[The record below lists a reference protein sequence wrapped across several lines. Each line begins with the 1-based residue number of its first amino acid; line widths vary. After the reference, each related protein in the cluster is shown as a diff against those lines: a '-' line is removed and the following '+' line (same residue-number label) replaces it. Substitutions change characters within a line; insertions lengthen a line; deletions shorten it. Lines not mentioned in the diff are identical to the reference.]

1 MISLDQILL
10 LEQRVE
16 SAVAK
21 IAQLQAENDAL
32 RSKCSELTNALSSKS
47 EQLSTFESDQNKIE
61 SGILKALD
69 RLNSIENSVLKATG
83 QAASFSSNNN
93 SNNSNA
99 VQQSQNEPVHQQ
111 VNTISAEAQTIHPEQ
126 ADAFQNEQNFS
137 EPQQQNA
144 VYTNNS
150 EPAQFNT
157 MQPVHQEA
165 QIQQTQTEEIQ
176 NQQNFSE
183 QTNSEDEN
191 GQFDIF

>member
-83 QAASFSSNNN
+83 QVSN
-93 SNNSNA
+93 STP
-99 VQQSQNEPVHQQ
+99 VQNL
-111 VNTISAEAQTIHPEQ
+111 
-126 ADAFQNEQNFS
+126 QNEQAQQINPQNAHSAEQTQFS
-137 EPQQQNA
+137 VDNSTQPENPQNQQIFTEPQTQNQINTEA
-144 VYTNNS
+144 
-150 EPAQFNT
+150 AQFNT
-157 MQPVHQEA
+157 MQPVHKEEK
-165 QIQQTQTEEIQ
+165 IQPEQ
-176 NQQNFSE
+176 NQQHFSE
-183 QTNSEDEN
+183 QPNAEDEN

>member
-83 QAASFSSNNN
+83 QASSFTPPHP
-93 SNNSNA
+93 
-99 VQQSQNEPVHQQ
+99 VQNEPQEPIQKQPESAENLQVPQPAAEQTAPVQNPEIVPHQQ
-111 VNTISAEAQTIHPEQ
+111 NT
-126 ADAFQNEQNFS
+126 
-137 EPQQQNA
+137 
-144 VYTNNS
+144 
-150 EPAQFNT
+150 AQFNT
-157 MQPVHQEA
+157 MQPVQQQDFSA
-165 QIQQTQTEEIQ
+165 QPAP
-176 NQQNFSE
+176 SE
-183 QTNSEDEN
+183 NEN

>member
-69 RLNSIENSVLKATG
+69 RLTSSTKQPDRRLPLLHPIRFRTNRRNHFKSSRNPQKICKFRNQPQNSLLRFKIRKVSNSSKTPRSSIQCSLFINRIFPHSQLHLKTKTVNSI
-83 QAASFSSNNN
+83 F
-93 SNNSNA
+93 
-99 VQQSQNEPVHQQ
+99 
-111 VNTISAEAQTIHPEQ
+111 
-126 ADAFQNEQNFS
+126 
-137 EPQQQNA
+137 
-144 VYTNNS
+144 
-150 EPAQFNT
+150 FNINLW
-157 MQPVHQEA
+157 QKER
-165 QIQQTQTEEIQ
+165 
-176 NQQNFSE
+176 FK
-183 QTNSEDEN
+183 
-191 GQFDIF
+191 

>member
-83 QAASFSSNNN
+83 QVASLSSNNI
-93 SNNSNA
+93 SNP
-99 VQQSQNEPVHQQ
+99 VQQ
-111 VNTISAEAQTIHPEQ
+111 
-126 ADAFQNEQNFS
+126 
-137 EPQQQNA
+137 
-144 VYTNNS
+144 
-150 EPAQFNT
+150 
-157 MQPVHQEA
+157 
-165 QIQQTQTEEIQ
+165 IQY
-176 NQQNFSE
+176 
-183 QTNSEDEN
+183 
-191 GQFDIF
+191 

>member
-83 QAASFSSNNN
+83 QVSN
-93 SNNSNA
+93 SNP
-99 VQQSQNEPVHQQ
+99 VQNLQNEQAQQ
-111 VNTISAEAQTIHPEQ
+111 INPQNAISAE
-126 ADAFQNEQNFS
+126 
-137 EPQQQNA
+137 
-144 VYTNNS
+144 
-150 EPAQFNT
+150 
-157 MQPVHQEA
+157 
-165 QIQQTQTEEIQ
+165 QTQ
-176 NQQNFSE
+176 FSVD
-183 QTNSEDEN
+183 NSTQCN
-191 GQFDIF
+191 LFTRKKKSSRNKISKIFLNSQMLKMKTASSIFFDKNLWQKARFK

>member
-83 QAASFSSNNN
+83 QASSFTPPHP
-93 SNNSNA
+93 
-99 VQQSQNEPVHQQ
+99 VQNEPQEPIQ
-111 VNTISAEAQTIHPEQ
+111 KQTESAENLQVPQPAAEQPAPVQNPES
-126 ADAFQNEQNFS
+126 F
-137 EPQQQNA
+137 PQQKN
-144 VYTNNS
+144 T
-150 EPAQFNT
+150 AQFNT
-157 MQPVHQEA
+157 MQPVHQQDFSA
-165 QIQQTQTEEIQ
+165 QPAP
-176 NQQNFSE
+176 SE
-183 QTNSEDEN
+183 NENS
-191 GQFDIF
+191 QFDIF

>member
-69 RLNSIENSVLKATG
+69 RLNSIENSILKATG
-83 QAASFSSNNN
+83 QASSFTPPHP
-93 SNNSNA
+93 
-99 VQQSQNEPVHQQ
+99 VQNEPQEPIQ
-111 VNTISAEAQTIHPEQ
+111 KQPESAENLQVPQPAAEQPAPVQNPEIV
-126 ADAFQNEQNFS
+126 
-137 EPQQQNA
+137 PQQQN
-144 VYTNNS
+144 T
-150 EPAQFNT
+150 AQFNT
-157 MQPVHQEA
+157 MQPVQQQDFSA
-165 QIQQTQTEEIQ
+165 QPAP
-176 NQQNFSE
+176 SE
-183 QTNSEDEN
+183 NEN

>member
-32 RSKCSELTNALSSKS
+32 RRKCSELTNALSSKS

-69 RLNSIENSVLKATG
+69 RLNSIENSILKASG
-83 QAASFSSNNN
+83 QAASF
-93 SNNSNA
+93 
-99 VQQSQNEPVHQQ
+99 QP
-111 VNTISAEAQTIHPEQ
+111 AQTETAQVSAPASVAHEQIQQAEVHSEPKEPALAPETSIQPEQ
-126 ADAFQNEQNFS
+126 TVQ
-137 EPQQQNA
+137 PA
-144 VYTNNS
+144 V
-150 EPAQFNT
+150 QFNT
-157 MQPVHQEA
+157 MQPVQN
-165 QIQQTQTEEIQ
+165 IQQPQAEEQ
-176 NQQNFSE
+176 NNSDFFAQQPA
-183 QTNSEDEN
+183 SEDEN

>member
-83 QAASFSSNNN
+83 QVASLSYNNISNP
-93 SNNSNA
+93 
-99 VQQSQNEPVHQQ
+99 VQQIQNESVHQQ
-111 VNTISAEAQTIHPEQ
+111 VNATSAEAQEIHLEQ
-126 ADAFQNEQNFS
+126 ANTFQQEQNFS
-137 EPQQQNA
+137 EPQQQASIYN
-144 VYTNNS
+144 TNNS
-150 EPAQFNT
+150 EPAQFNS

-165 QIQQTQTEEIQ
+165 QIQQTQTEQVQ
-176 NQQNFSE
+176 NQPNFSE
-183 QTNSEDEN
+183 QTNPEDEN

>member
-83 QAASFSSNNN
+83 QVASFSSNNSN
-93 SNNSNA
+93 NNSNA

-111 VNTISAEAQTIHPEQ
+111 VNTISVEEQKIHPEQ
-126 ADAFQNEQNFS
+126 ANTFQNEQNFS
-137 EPQQQNA
+137 EPQQQTA
-144 VYTNNS
+144 VYTNNP

-183 QTNSEDEN
+183 QPNSEDEN

>member
-69 RLNSIENSVLKATG
+69 RLNSIENSVLKAAG
-83 QAASFSSNNN
+83 QAVSFSSNN
-93 SNNSNA
+93 SNT
-99 VQQSQNEPVHQQ
+99 VQQVQNGLSQQTNQQ
-111 VNTISAEAQTIHPEQ
+111 NVNHAEQIQMQENIAIQKEAVSSQQDFIQP
-126 ADAFQNEQNFS
+126 EQNFNTTQ
-137 EPQQQNA
+137 EP
-144 VYTNNS
+144 V
-150 EPAQFNT
+150 QFNT
-157 MQPVHQEA
+157 MQPVHQEEKT
-165 QIQQTQTEEIQ
+165 QQDEPEQ
-176 NQQNFSE
+176 NQQNFAE
-183 QTNSEDEN
+183 QTPAEDEN

>member
-83 QAASFSSNNN
+83 QVASFSSNNTN
-93 SNNSNA
+93 PA
-99 VQQSQNEPVHQQ
+99 QQTQ
-111 VNTISAEAQTIHPEQ
+111 
-126 ADAFQNEQNFS
+126 
-137 EPQQQNA
+137 
-144 VYTNNS
+144 S
-150 EPAQFNT
+150 EPAHTQQEIQQNTVSAEQIQTQENISAQNEVFSTEQIFIQPEQNSFNEQASVQFNT
-157 MQPVHQEA
+157 MQPVHQEE
-165 QIQQTQTEEIQ
+165 QTQQAETEQ
-176 NQQNFSE
+176 NQQIFAE
-183 QTNSEDEN
+183 HTPAEDEN

>member
-69 RLNSIENSVLKATG
+69 RLNSIENSVLKAAG
-83 QAASFSSNNN
+83 QAVSFSSNN
-93 SNNSNA
+93 SNT
-99 VQQSQNEPVHQQ
+99 VQQVQNGLSQQQ
-111 VNTISAEAQTIHPEQ
+111 TNQQNVNHAEQIQMQENIAIQKEAVSSQQDFIQP
-126 ADAFQNEQNFS
+126 EQNFNTTQ
-137 EPQQQNA
+137 EP
-144 VYTNNS
+144 V
-150 EPAQFNT
+150 QFNT
-157 MQPVHQEA
+157 MQPVHQEEK
-165 QIQQTQTEEIQ
+165 TQRDEPEQ
-176 NQQNFSE
+176 NQQNFAE
-183 QTNSEDEN
+183 QTPAEDEN

>member
-69 RLNSIENSVLKATG
+69 RLNSIENSVLKAAG
-83 QAASFSSNNN
+83 QAVSFSSNN
-93 SNNSNA
+93 SNT
-99 VQQSQNEPVHQQ
+99 VQQVQNGLSQQQ
-111 VNTISAEAQTIHPEQ
+111 TNQQNVNHAEQIQVQENIAIQKEAVSSQQDFIQP
-126 ADAFQNEQNFS
+126 EQNFNTTQ
-137 EPQQQNA
+137 EP
-144 VYTNNS
+144 V
-150 EPAQFNT
+150 QFNT
-157 MQPVHQEA
+157 MQPLHQEEKK
-165 QIQQTQTEEIQ
+165 QQYEPAPS
-176 NQQNFSE
+176 QQNFSE
-183 QTNSEDEN
+183 QSPAEDEN

>member
-83 QAASFSSNNN
+83 QVASFSSNTSN
-93 SNNSNA
+93 NNSNA
-99 VQQSQNEPVHQQ
+99 VQQSQIESVHHQE
-111 VNTISAEAQTIHPEQ
+111 NANSAEAQTVHPEQ
-126 ADAFQNEQNFS
+126 ANAFQNEQNFS
-137 EPQQQNA
+137 EPQQKTA
-144 VYTNNS
+144 VYTNNP

>member
-83 QAASFSSNNN
+83 QASSFTPSHP
-93 SNNSNA
+93 
-99 VQQSQNEPVHQQ
+99 VQNEPQEPIQ
-111 VNTISAEAQTIHPEQ
+111 KQPESAEQPAPVQNPES
-126 ADAFQNEQNFS
+126 F
-137 EPQQQNA
+137 PQQQN
-144 VYTNNS
+144 T
-150 EPAQFNT
+150 AQFNT
-157 MQPVHQEA
+157 MQPVQQQDFSA
-165 QIQQTQTEEIQ
+165 QPAP
-176 NQQNFSE
+176 SE
-183 QTNSEDEN
+183 NEN

>member
-69 RLNSIENSVLKATG
+69 RLNSIENSVLKAAG
-83 QAASFSSNNN
+83 QVASSNPVTVQNTQTEPEHAQQINPQNTFSTEQTQYSVNN
-93 SNNSNA
+93 SK
-99 VQQSQNEPVHQQ
+99 
-111 VNTISAEAQTIHPEQ
+111 HPENIQ
-126 ADAFQNEQNFS
+126 GQQIFT
-137 EPQQQNA
+137 EPQAQNSINPEA
-144 VYTNNS
+144 
-150 EPAQFNT
+150 AQFST
-157 MQPVHQEA
+157 MQPVHQEEK
-165 QIQQTQTEEIQ
+165 IQQEQ
-176 NQQNFSE
+176 NPQNSSE

>member
-83 QAASFSSNNN
+83 QASSFTPPHP
-93 SNNSNA
+93 
-99 VQQSQNEPVHQQ
+99 VQNEPQEPLQ
-111 VNTISAEAQTIHPEQ
+111 KQPESAENLQVPQPAAEQPAPVKNPEIV
-126 ADAFQNEQNFS
+126 
-137 EPQQQNA
+137 PQQQN
-144 VYTNNS
+144 T
-150 EPAQFNT
+150 AQFNT
-157 MQPVHQEA
+157 MQPVQQQDFSA
-165 QIQQTQTEEIQ
+165 QPAP
-176 NQQNFSE
+176 SE
-183 QTNSEDEN
+183 NEN

>member
-83 QAASFSSNNN
+83 QVASFSSNNQNPAQQAQNNIAQQINQQN
-93 SNNSNA
+93 SVTAEQFQTQENISTQKE
-99 VQQSQNEPVHQQ
+99 VFSDQQ
-111 VNTISAEAQTIHPEQ
+111 VFIQPEQ
-126 ADAFQNEQNFS
+126 NSFNEQK
-137 EPQQQNA
+137 P
-144 VYTNNS
+144 V
-150 EPAQFNT
+150 QFNT
-157 MQPVHQEA
+157 MQPVFHEEEA
-165 QIQQTQTEEIQ
+165 QQVQQSQPEQ
-176 NQQNFSE
+176 NQQIIPE
-183 QTNSEDEN
+183 QTPTEDEN

>member
-83 QAASFSSNNN
+83 QASSFTPPHP
-93 SNNSNA
+93 
-99 VQQSQNEPVHQQ
+99 VQNEPQESLQ
-111 VNTISAEAQTIHPEQ
+111 KQPESAENLQVPQPAAEQPAPVQNPES
-126 ADAFQNEQNFS
+126 FQ
-137 EPQQQNA
+137 QQQN
-144 VYTNNS
+144 T
-150 EPAQFNT
+150 AQFNT
-157 MQPVHQEA
+157 MQPVHQQDFSA
-165 QIQQTQTEEIQ
+165 QPAP
-176 NQQNFSE
+176 
-183 QTNSEDEN
+183 SEDEN

>member
-83 QAASFSSNNN
+83 QASSFTPPHP
-93 SNNSNA
+93 
-99 VQQSQNEPVHQQ
+99 VQNEPQEPLQ
-111 VNTISAEAQTIHPEQ
+111 KQPESAENLQVPQPAAEQPAPVQNPEIL
-126 ADAFQNEQNFS
+126 
-137 EPQQQNA
+137 PQQQN
-144 VYTNNS
+144 T
-150 EPAQFNT
+150 AQFNT
-157 MQPVHQEA
+157 MQPVHQ
-165 QIQQTQTEEIQ
+165 QDFSTQPAP
-176 NQQNFSE
+176 SE
-183 QTNSEDEN
+183 NEN

>member
-83 QAASFSSNNN
+83 QASSFTPPHP
-93 SNNSNA
+93 
-99 VQQSQNEPVHQQ
+99 VQNEPQEPLQ
-111 VNTISAEAQTIHPEQ
+111 KQPESAENLQVPQPAAEQPAPAQNPES
-126 ADAFQNEQNFS
+126 F
-137 EPQQQNA
+137 PQQQN
-144 VYTNNS
+144 T
-150 EPAQFNT
+150 AQFNT
-157 MQPVHQEA
+157 MQPVQQQDFSA
-165 QIQQTQTEEIQ
+165 QPAP
-176 NQQNFSE
+176 SE
-183 QTNSEDEN
+183 NEN

>member
-83 QAASFSSNNN
+83 QVSN
-93 SNNSNA
+93 SNP
-99 VQQSQNEPVHQQ
+99 VQNL
-111 VNTISAEAQTIHPEQ
+111 
-126 ADAFQNEQNFS
+126 QNEQAQQINPAEQTQFS
-137 EPQQQNA
+137 VDNSTQPENTQNQQIFTEPQTQNQINTEA
-144 VYTNNS
+144 T
-150 EPAQFNT
+150 QFNT
-157 MQPVHQEA
+157 MQPVHKEEK
-165 QIQQTQTEEIQ
+165 IQPEQ

-183 QTNSEDEN
+183 QSNAEDEN

>member
-32 RSKCSELTNALSSKS
+32 RRKCSELTNALSSKS

-69 RLNSIENSVLKATG
+69 RLNSIENSVLKAAG
-83 QAASFSSNNN
+83 QAASFTS
-93 SNNSNA
+93 
-99 VQQSQNEPVHQQ
+99 VQAEPAQ
-111 VNTISAEAQTIHPEQ
+111 V
-126 ADAFQNEQNFS
+126 
-137 EPQQQNA
+137 
-144 VYTNNS
+144 S
-150 EPAQFNT
+150 EPANTEQEKFHQAEITPEQKQPVPAPENFAQQNQTAQPAVQFNT

-165 QIQQTQTEEIQ
+165 QVQNIQQPQTPEQ
-176 NQQNFSE
+176 NNVDFFEQQ
-183 QTNSEDEN
+183 TSEDEN

>member
-83 QAASFSSNNN
+83 QASSFTPPHP
-93 SNNSNA
+93 
-99 VQQSQNEPVHQQ
+99 VQNEPQEPLQ
-111 VNTISAEAQTIHPEQ
+111 KQPESAENLQVPQPAAEQPAPVQNPES
-126 ADAFQNEQNFS
+126 FQR
-137 EPQQQNA
+137 QQN
-144 VYTNNS
+144 T
-150 EPAQFNT
+150 AQFNT
-157 MQPVHQEA
+157 MQPVHQQDFSA
-165 QIQQTQTEEIQ
+165 QPAP
-176 NQQNFSE
+176 
-183 QTNSEDEN
+183 SEDEN

>member
-83 QAASFSSNNN
+83 QVASLSSNNN
-93 SNNSNA
+93 SNP
-99 VQQSQNEPVHQQ
+99 VQQIQNESVHQQ
-111 VNTISAEAQTIHPEQ
+111 VNATSAEVQHPEQ
-126 ADAFQNEQNFS
+126 VNTFQQEQNFS
-137 EPQQQNA
+137 EQQQQASIYN
-144 VYTNNS
+144 TNNS
-150 EPAQFNT
+150 EPAQFNS
-157 MQPVHQEA
+157 MQPVQQEA
-165 QIQQTQTEEIQ
+165 QIQQTQTEQVQ
-176 NQQNFSE
+176 NQPNFSE
-183 QTNSEDEN
+183 QTNPEDEN

>member
-69 RLNSIENSVLKATG
+69 RLNSIENSVLKASG
-83 QAASFSSNNN
+83 QTASFSSNN
-93 SNNSNA
+93 SSSIQQIQT
-99 VQQSQNEPVHQQ
+99 QQSESV
-111 VNTISAEAQTIHPEQ
+111 
-126 ADAFQNEQNFS
+126 
-137 EPQQQNA
+137 QQNA
-144 VYTNNS
+144 VSAEKIQPQMNIPEQQEVSQYQQNLIQPAQNPDVS
-150 EPAQFNT
+150 KEPAQFST
-157 MQPVHQEA
+157 MQPVHQEE
-165 QIQQTQTEEIQ
+165 QGQQF
-176 NQQNFSE
+176 FSE

>member
-83 QAASFSSNNN
+83 QAASFSSNTSN
-93 SNNSNA
+93 NNSNA
-99 VQQSQNEPVHQQ
+99 VQQSQIEPVHQQ
-111 VNTISAEAQTIHPEQ
+111 VNANSAEAQTVHPEQ
-126 ADAFQNEQNFS
+126 ANTFQNEQNFS
-137 EPQQQNA
+137 EPQQQTA
-144 VYTNNS
+144 VYTNNL
-150 EPAQFNT
+150 EPTQFNT

>member
-83 QAASFSSNNN
+83 QAASFSSNTSN
-93 SNNSNA
+93 NNSNA

-111 VNTISAEAQTIHPEQ
+111 ANINSAEAQTIHPEQ
-126 ADAFQNEQNFS
+126 ANTFQNEQNFS
-137 EPQQQNA
+137 EPQQQTA
-144 VYTNNS
+144 IYTNNP

>member
-83 QAASFSSNNN
+83 QVASFSSNN
-93 SNNSNA
+93 STNNSNV
-99 VQQSQNEPVHQQ
+99 VQQSQIEPVHQQ
-111 VNTISAEAQTIHPEQ
+111 VNANSAEAQTVHLEQ
-126 ADAFQNEQNFS
+126 ANAFQSEQNFS
-137 EPQQQNA
+137 EPQQQTE
-144 VYTNNS
+144 VYTNNP